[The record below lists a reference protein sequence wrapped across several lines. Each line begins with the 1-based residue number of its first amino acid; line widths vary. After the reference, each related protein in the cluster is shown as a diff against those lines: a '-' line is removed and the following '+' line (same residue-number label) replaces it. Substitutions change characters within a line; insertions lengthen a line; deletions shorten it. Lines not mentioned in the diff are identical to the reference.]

1 MRQVIAVR
9 VHLLSPK
16 DDAAMAVPQV
26 LIIDDSLAETRIFTV
41 LLEKH
46 GYRVSVA
53 CNGQEGVQVA
63 KARQP
68 DVILMDVVMPL
79 LNGFQATRELT
90 RTAETAHIP
99 IIVCSSKS
107 TETDRLW
114 AMRQG
119 AKAYLIKPVTPK
131 ILLDTVAQFVSGA
144 GKHG

>member
-1 MRQVIAVR
+1 MTAP
-9 VHLLSPK
+9 H
-16 DDAAMAVPQV
+16 V

-46 GYRVSVA
+46 GYKVSVA
-53 CNGQEGVQVA
+53 CNGQEGIQVA

-90 RTAETAHIP
+90 RSSETAHIP

-107 TETDRLW
+107 ADTDRLW

-119 AKAYLIKPVTPK
+119 AKAYLVKPVSANL
-131 ILLDTVAQFVSGA
+131 LLDTIAQFVLRKGQP
-144 GKHG
+144 G

>member
-1 MRQVIAVR
+1 MTAP
-9 VHLLSPK
+9 H
-16 DDAAMAVPQV
+16 V

-46 GYRVSVA
+46 GYKVSVA
-53 CNGQEGVQVA
+53 CNGQEGIQVA

-79 LNGFQATRELT
+79 LIGFQATRELT
-90 RTAETAHIP
+90 RSSDTAHIP

-107 TETDRLW
+107 ADTDRLW

-119 AKAYLIKPVTPK
+119 AKAYLVKPVSANL
-131 ILLDTVAQFVSGA
+131 LLDTIAQFVLRKGQ
-144 GKHG
+144 HG

>member
-1 MRQVIAVR
+1 MTAP
-9 VHLLSPK
+9 H
-16 DDAAMAVPQV
+16 V

-46 GYRVSVA
+46 GYKVSVA
-53 CNGQEGVQVA
+53 CNGQEGIQVA

-90 RTAETAHIP
+90 RASETAHIP

-107 TETDRLW
+107 ADTDRLW

-119 AKAYLIKPVTPK
+119 AKAYLVKPVSANL
-131 ILLDTVAQFVSGA
+131 LLDTIAQFVLRKGQ
-144 GKHG
+144 HG

>member
-1 MRQVIAVR
+1 M
-9 VHLLSPK
+9 
-16 DDAAMAVPQV
+16 AAPHV

-41 LLEKH
+41 LLEKQ
-46 GYRVSVA
+46 GYKVSVA
-53 CNGQEGVQVA
+53 CNGQEGIQVA

-90 RTAETAHIP
+90 RSPETAHIP

-119 AKAYLIKPVTPK
+119 ARAYLTKPVEPK
-131 ILLDTVAQFVSGA
+131 VLLSTIAQFVAGA